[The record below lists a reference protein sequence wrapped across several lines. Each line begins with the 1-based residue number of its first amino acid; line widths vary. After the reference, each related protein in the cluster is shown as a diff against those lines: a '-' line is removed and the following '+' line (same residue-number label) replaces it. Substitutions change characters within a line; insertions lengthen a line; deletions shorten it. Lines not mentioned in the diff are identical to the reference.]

1 MSNELNKYRRNLFR
15 LCYTNSFFPFQRCK
29 IIGNKYHGQCKAIK
43 ITHYSF
49 RMSEN
54 DPSKVTIL
62 WNGNHNWIMKIK
74 LFFNGNIYIK
84 RVLMNNCNSIFE
96 MEQILLNQ
104 IHLIQSS
111 EYFENNKHLI
121 TDEIS
126 F

>member
-1 MSNELNKYRRNLFR
+1 
-15 LCYTNSFFPFQRCK
+15 
-29 IIGNKYHGQCKAIK
+29 
-43 ITHYSF
+43 
-49 RMSEN
+49 
-54 DPSKVTIL
+54 
-62 WNGNHNWIMKIK
+62 MKIK

-121 TDEIS
+121 TDEIP